1 MLRPPCLLSRFS
13 VNLPTNYFALTNA
26 CPLLVK
32 KGRHNTAFTT
42 PTMAT
47 SAKKSPENGLAVPF
61 ALPGGNR
68 IVTLDEFIIRAEK
81 DFDFATGELTGLLRD
96 IGVAAKIINREVN
109 KAGLVNILGVADGS
123 ADNASGDR
131 QQKLDVYA
139 NEKLIECLK
148 NSGEC
153 CAIASEEN
161 DDIIQV
167 PPVSSK
173 KSNYIV
179 LFDPLDGSSNIDVN
193 VSVGT
198 IFAIYRRKSDP
209 AGPATAEDFLQ
220 TGNKQVA
227 AGYVLYGTST
237 ILVYTTGRGVNGFTL
252 DPSIGEFCLSHRNM
266 RIPENGQFYSVNQGY
281 YSKFDLEM
289 RRYIDHCSDQ
299 NYGLRYIG
307 SMVSDIHRILI
318 QGGIFLYPS
327 TRKYPKGKLRLLYE
341 CNPLSMVVE
350 QAGGK
355 SFNTQL
361 KRILDM
367 DPKELHQRSTIAI
380 GSPNMVDELKAFIER
395 YSALPL

>member
-1 MLRPPCLLSRFS
+1 M
-13 VNLPTNYFALTNA
+13 
-26 CPLLVK
+26 
-32 KGRHNTAFTT
+32 
-42 PTMAT
+42 
-47 SAKKSPENGLAVPF
+47 
-61 ALPGGNR
+61 
-68 IVTLDEFIIRAEK
+68 VTLDEFIIRSEK
-81 DFDFATGELTGLLRD
+81 DFEYATGELTGLLRD

-109 KAGLVNILGVADGS
+109 KAGLVNIIGVSSGTE
-123 ADNASGDR
+123 NQSGDV

-139 NEKLIECLK
+139 NERLIECLQ

-153 CAIASEEN
+153 CAVASEEN
-161 DDIIQV
+161 DDIIPV
-167 PPVSSK
+167 PGVGYKPNHYV
-173 KSNYIV
+173 V

-198 IFAIYRRKSDP
+198 IFAIYRRISDP
-209 AGPATAEDFLQ
+209 SGPPSREDFLQ
-220 TGNKQVA
+220 PGKRQVA

-266 RIPENGQFYSVNQGY
+266 RIPDNGQNYSVNQGY

-318 QGGIFLYPS
+318 HGGIFLYPS
-327 TRKYPKGKLRLLYE
+327 TRKYPGGKLRLLYE
-341 CNPLSMVVE
+341 CNPLAMIVE

-355 SFNTQL
+355 AINTGL
-361 KRILDM
+361 KRILDITP
-367 DPKELHQRSTIAI
+367 DELHQRSTVAL
-380 GSPNMVDELKAFIER
+380 GSPAMVDELKAFIER
-395 YSALPL
+395 YSALPI

>member
-1 MLRPPCLLSRFS
+1 
-13 VNLPTNYFALTNA
+13 
-26 CPLLVK
+26 
-32 KGRHNTAFTT
+32 
-42 PTMAT
+42 MAT
-47 SAKKSPENGLAVPF
+47 TTKKASANGTSSPASAPQ
-61 ALPGGNR
+61 PGNR
-68 IVTLDEFIIRAEK
+68 IVTLDEFIIRSEK
-81 DFDFATGELTGLLRD
+81 DFEYATGELTGLLRD

-109 KAGLVNILGVADGS
+109 KAGLVNIIGVADGS
-123 ADNASGDR
+123 DNASGDT

-139 NEKLIECLK
+139 NDKLIECLQ

-153 CAIASEEN
+153 CAIGSEEN

-167 PPVSSK
+167 APVNNK
-173 KSNYIV
+173 ASNYVV

-209 AGPATAEDFLQ
+209 AGPATREDFLQ
-220 TGNKQVA
+220 PGTRQVA

-237 ILVYTTGRGVNGFTL
+237 ILVYTTGHGVNGFTL
-252 DPSIGEFCLSHRNM
+252 DPSIGEFCLSHRSM
-266 RIPENGQFYSVNQGY
+266 RIPNNGQFYAVNQGY

-341 CNPLSMVVE
+341 CNPLSMVIE

-355 SFNTQL
+355 SLTTQL

-367 DPKELHQRSTIAI
+367 EPRELHQRCTIAI
-380 GSPNMVDELKAFIER
+380 GSPDMVDELKAFVER